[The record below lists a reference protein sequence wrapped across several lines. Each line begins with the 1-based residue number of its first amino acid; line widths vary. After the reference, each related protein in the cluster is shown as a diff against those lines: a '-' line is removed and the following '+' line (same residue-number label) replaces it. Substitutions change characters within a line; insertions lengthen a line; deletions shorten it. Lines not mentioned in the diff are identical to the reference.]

1 MKKGTT
7 KMNTNRRD
15 FIKKLGLGA
24 AAATIPI
31 ASTASTNKT
40 KKDTWED
47 VAVGQRL
54 GLGYAISGY
63 LACQAYEDMTDEKL
77 KEIELTISRM
87 FYEFETRELLFDK
100 KVIASVQDNKLK
112 VKIGFKKQ
120 PGINFTIWDFSVE
133 CGCSSNVGFTYG

>member
-1 MKKGTT
+1 MKKGTI

-24 AAATIPI
+24 AVATIPL
-31 ASTASTNKT
+31 ASMASTNKT

-47 VAVGQRL
+47 VVVGQRL
-54 GLGYAISGY
+54 GLRYAISGY
-63 LACQAYEDMTDEKL
+63 LTCQAYEDMTDEKL

-87 FYEFETRELLFDK
+87 FYEFETREIIFDK

-133 CGCSSNVGFTYG
+133 CGCGSKVGFTYG